1 MLFYDA
7 DPILIAAAVIPAI
20 FLLIQVNRADK
31 LDKEPWG
38 LLLGLVVRGI
48 IATSLA
54 VFTEELGEALLEGLW
69 PEDSVIYRS
78 SCILLWWAFRK
89 RALSTW
95 C

>member
-38 LLLGLVVRGI
+38 LLL
-48 IATSLA
+48 AMSL
-54 VFTEELGEALLEGLW
+54 
-69 PEDSVIYRS
+69 S
-78 SCILLWWAFRK
+78 
-89 RALSTW
+89 
-95 C
+95 